1 MDGLLIDS
9 EDLYT
14 VCTNETL
21 RKYGKPDLPWSIKA
35 QLQGRPGPEVRTQHH
50 HEEALWIRANKYL
63 QAGQIFHDW
72 AQLPI
77 TREDFLQQTSLL
89 QQKYFPSTQ
98 PLPGVRDLLKT
109 LNANPNVHIALA
121 TSSNKNNFGLK
132 TGHLEDMFS
141 VFEQQHRVL
150 GDDPRIPAGK
160 GKPAPEIYLLALET
174 INARIRKEG
183 KEKEITPAECLV
195 FEDSVPGVESGRRA
209 GMQVVWCPHPGLLN
223 EYKGREEDVLAGTS
237 IMKQYGVSS
246 GGSQVPGKVGD
257 GWARLHLT
265 LENFPYKSYGMEA

>member
-1 MDGLLIDS
+1 MSQATSQLPPVRACLFDMDGLLIDS

-35 QLQGRPGPEVRTQHH
+35 QLQGRPGPE
-50 HEEALWIRANKYL
+50 
-63 QAGQIFHDW
+63 AGQIFHDW

-109 LNANPNVHIALA
+109 LDTNPNVHIALA

-132 TGHLEDMFS
+132 TGHLEDMFC

-150 GDDPRIPAGK
+150 G
-160 GKPAPEIYLLALET
+160 
-174 INARIRKEG
+174 
-183 KEKEITPAECLV
+183 
-195 FEDSVPGVESGRRA
+195 
-209 GMQVVWCPHPGLLN
+209 
-223 EYKGREEDVLAGTS
+223 
-237 IMKQYGVSS
+237 
-246 GGSQVPGKVGD
+246 
-257 GWARLHLT
+257 
-265 LENFPYKSYGMEA
+265 